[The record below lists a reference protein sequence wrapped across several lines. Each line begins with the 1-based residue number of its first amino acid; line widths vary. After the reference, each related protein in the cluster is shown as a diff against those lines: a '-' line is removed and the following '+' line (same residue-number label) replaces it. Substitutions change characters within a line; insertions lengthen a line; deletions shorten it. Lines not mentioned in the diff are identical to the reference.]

1 MSGLMGGG
9 TLKLNG
15 GGGTNGDNNQMTGGL
30 QDYGPNA
37 KGDGPPGGPDGKS
50 FGKFAKDFV
59 FNAVKPTPENIGFGL
74 IGALT
79 ASPFGLAVGFGRGLT
94 ALARASG
101 LSVSDEG
108 PADTS
113 GLGQNTP
120 KIGSTRRVGEE
131 FYGEGN
137 DPDAANWLFEPGA
150 AVTKEQARDQYN
162 DVLSRATNYKGA
174 FGDGKFQDFVNQDET
189 GKLRDIADGLAGA
202 FDQGVFNE
210 KMEFIDIPMDPG
222 LIDNQSGGGLQ
233 GANFAIKHVDKEGD
247 VKFYTPNMPALTNAY
262 KEENPDVANQGGN
275 YTSDSDFR
283 RHYEEFGK
291 NEGRNF
297 WKADLFDFSNVGT
310 SNDRLQEDDT
320 SENQLNPYLTDVTQV
335 FKDYTEG
342 KFEDPRNA

>member
-9 TLKLNG
+9 TLKLADG
-15 GGGTNGDNNQMTGGL
+15 GDVNEGAGEMTGGL
-30 QDYGPNA
+30 QDHGPLA
-37 KGDGPPGGPDGKS
+37 KGDGPPAGPDGKS
-50 FGKFAKDFV
+50 FGQFAKDYLKKAFDPNFENLAFAATFGMTPIGLPV
-59 FNAVKPTPENIGFGL
+59 AV
-74 IGALT
+74 
-79 ASPFGLAVGFGRGLT
+79 
-94 ALARASG
+94 ARAVTSYARANG

-113 GLGQNTP
+113 GLGHNTP
-120 KIGSTRRVGEE
+120 KTDSTRRVGEE
-131 FYGEGN
+131 FFGKGN
-137 DPDAANWLFEPGA
+137 DPDASNWLFEPGA

-162 DVLSRATNYKGA
+162 GILSRATNYKGA

-222 LIDNQSGGGLQ
+222 RINNQSGGGLQ

-275 YTSDSDFR
+275 YTTDSDFR

-342 KFEDPRNA
+342 KFEDPRNAN